1 MLVASSRGTLLLLA
15 FNGIY
20 KIIKDFIKFLTEVD
34 STLLLLLG
42 VGT

>member
-1 MLVASSRGTLLLLA
+1 MLVASSRGALLFLA
-15 FNGIY
+15 FNNVY

-34 STLLLLLG
+34 STLLLLLK